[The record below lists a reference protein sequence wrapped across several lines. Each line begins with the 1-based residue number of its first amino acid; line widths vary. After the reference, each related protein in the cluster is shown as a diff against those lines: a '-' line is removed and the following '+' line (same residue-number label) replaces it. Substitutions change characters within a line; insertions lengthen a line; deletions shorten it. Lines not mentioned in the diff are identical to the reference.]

1 MAEEDTHDVQ
11 YEEYQESWT
20 GRIVIAAVVA
30 LALIAGAF
38 FAGKA
43 MAGGG
48 GPATLA
54 QAVEQA
60 QAGDLPCGESATPA
74 ASPAATPGAN
84 GGPPAGG
91 GGAFLRGICD
101 RSQGQGQNG
110 QPGNAQGGGRF
121 GGFGQTGQVTAIT
134 GDSLTLQGPTGDTT
148 VKLDSS
154 TTINKSA
161 KGAVAD
167 IKAGDSVLVSG
178 AGRNSQNAATS
189 VTILPQA
196 DGS

>member
-43 MAGGG
+43 LAGGG

-54 QAVEQA
+54 EAVEQA
-60 QAGDLPCGESATPA
+60 QAGELPCGESATPA
-74 ASPAATPGAN
+74 ASPAATPGSG

-101 RSQGQGQNG
+101 RQGQNG
-110 QPGNAQGGGRF
+110 QPPNAQAGGRF
-121 GGFGQTGQVTAIT
+121 GGFGQTGQVTAIN
-134 GDSLTLQGPTGDTT
+134 GDSLTLQGPAGYTT
-148 VKLDSS
+148 VQLDSS
-154 TTINKSA
+154 TAINKSA

-167 IKAGDSVLVSG
+167 IKTGDSVLVSG
-178 AGRNSQNAATS
+178 AGRNSQSAATS

>member
-1 MAEEDTHDVQ
+1 
-11 YEEYQESWT
+11 
-20 GRIVIAAVVA
+20 
-30 LALIAGAF
+30 
-38 FAGKA
+38 

-54 QAVEQA
+54 EAVEQA
-60 QAGDLPCGESATPA
+60 RAGDLPCGESATPA
-74 ASPAATPGAN
+74 ASPAATPGS
-84 GGPPAGG
+84 G

-101 RSQGQGQNG
+101 RGQGQGQNG
-110 QPGNAQGGGRF
+110 QPPNAQGGGRL
-121 GGFGQTGQVTAIT
+121 GGFGQTGEVTAID

-148 VKLDSS
+148 VKLDGS

-167 IKAGDSVLVSG
+167 IKTGDSVLVSG
-178 AGRNSQNAATS
+178 AGPNSQSAATS

-196 DGS
+196 D